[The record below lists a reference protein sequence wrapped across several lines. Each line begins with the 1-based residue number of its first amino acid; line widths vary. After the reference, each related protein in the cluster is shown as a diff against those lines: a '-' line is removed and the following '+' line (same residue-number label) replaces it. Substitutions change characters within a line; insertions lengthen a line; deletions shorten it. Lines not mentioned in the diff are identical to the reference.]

1 VNGICNKSSFGSCLQ
16 GSLGANPEEDFR
28 EGEEQKHLICP
39 QPGRIRGDL
48 VRNNTNIKD
57 RLKKERERAENENEK
72 ERDLLQ
78 PVGAPLVNDPAE
90 VNAVLAD
97 RDVAQPRGSRIGLV
111 NETQVTKQPA
121 EGR

>member
-1 VNGICNKSSFGSCLQ
+1 MKM
-16 GSLGANPEEDFR
+16 R
-28 EGEEQKHLICP
+28 K
-39 QPGRIRGDL
+39 
-48 VRNNTNIKD
+48 
-57 RLKKERERAENENEK
+57 
-72 ERDLLQ
+72 RDLLQ

>member
-1 VNGICNKSSFGSCLQ
+1 MSSARSNSGRPGQ
-16 GSLGANPEEDFR
+16 
-28 EGEEQKHLICP
+28 EQHQHQRSFKE
-39 QPGRIRGDL
+39 R
-48 VRNNTNIKD
+48 
-57 RLKKERERAENENEK
+57 ERERAENENEK